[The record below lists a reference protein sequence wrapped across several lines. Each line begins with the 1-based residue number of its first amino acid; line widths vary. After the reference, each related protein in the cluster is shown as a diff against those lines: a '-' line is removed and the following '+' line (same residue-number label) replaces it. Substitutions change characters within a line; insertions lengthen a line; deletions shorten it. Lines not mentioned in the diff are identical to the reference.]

1 MKLRHTLIS
10 IPADGIWLDG
20 KLSHAPDV
28 RGLVLIVQPGASA
41 AVHARE
47 ERIAAGLQHGG
58 LATLTLDLITRHE
71 EQRDPDARFNVSR
84 LGERVL
90 AAADWI
96 EHQPPLTALPLVIV
110 GSGTAS
116 AAAIRAAVKAPTR
129 FQALACLAGRP
140 DLAGAGPLRSLR
152 TPTLF
157 VVGRDDPATALLRQA
172 FDMIPGDHDWRAAP
186 GPEPEHMPPLQQD
199 ASATILAE
207 WMARHLPALP
217 APPPEPLPPQ
227 PESLPDMVDRP
238 ATDSI

>member
-1 MKLRHTLIS
+1 MTIVKLRHTLIS

-28 RGLVLIVQPGASA
+28 RGLALIVQPGASA
-41 AVHARE
+41 VVHARE

-90 AAADWI
+90 ATVDWI
-96 EHQPPLTALPLVIV
+96 EHQPPLTALPLVMV

-116 AAAIRAAVKAPTR
+116 AAAIRAAVKAPAR
-129 FQALACLAGRP
+129 LQALACLAGRP
-140 DLAGAGPLRSLR
+140 DLAGAGPLRNLR

-172 FDMIPGDHDWRAAP
+172 FDMIPSVHDWRAAP
-186 GPEPEHMPPLQQD
+186 GPEPEHMDHQQLD
-199 ASATILAE
+199 ASAAIIAE
-207 WMARHLPALP
+207 WFAGHLPAPSEAEL
-217 APPPEPLPPQ
+217 PPEPESQPVPIEPPT
-227 PESLPDMVDRP
+227 
-238 ATDSI
+238 TDST